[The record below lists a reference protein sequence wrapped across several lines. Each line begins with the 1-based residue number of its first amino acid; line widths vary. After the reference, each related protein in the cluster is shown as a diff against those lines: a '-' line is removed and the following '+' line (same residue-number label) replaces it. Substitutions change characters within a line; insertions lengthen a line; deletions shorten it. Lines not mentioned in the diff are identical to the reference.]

1 MSSAK
6 TRLFLTIEKLKNS
19 MDDPQMTYPFWEK
32 FFPLLGTSTTVT
44 VELSTLSELINEAAE
59 TAEQLIITQGGVVY
73 SQYVQNAAPPT
84 LSASLNPARR
94 LLVPT
99 ATTATLPL
107 DTKRYHSFA
116 EKVANYFVSASV
128 QSTMYTVK
136 DIVKLYLYLSHIP
149 KYKPLYQLL
158 EETLF
163 TKQRNCVPI
172 ISTEKMSLVLDN
184 LRDLTVITNF
194 RLDQE
199 AVNLMVH
206 NLQVA
211 LNNELSKY
219 PTVKVKDFISTS
231 NVYEK
236 EVEPAKAFGDKFELL
251 VAQKHTH
258 QVLAADNTLLFN
270 SNPVIVENI
279 AASIEAN
286 CDINRMVYNSINNIF
301 INSVEQSAAENI
313 KFDVDD
319 YNRRFRVL
327 DRVRD
332 NLRNNFV
339 EKVAAGDISI
349 KKRITTN
356 KPTQLNQPPIAL
368 KKRRTSLNPLVVD

>member
-1 MSSAK
+1 
-6 TRLFLTIEKLKNS
+6 
-19 MDDPQMTYPFWEK
+19 
-32 FFPLLGTSTTVT
+32 
-44 VELSTLSELINEAAE
+44 
-59 TAEQLIITQGGVVY
+59 
-73 SQYVQNAAPPT
+73 
-84 LSASLNPARR
+84 
-94 LLVPT
+94 
-99 ATTATLPL
+99 
-107 DTKRYHSFA
+107 
-116 EKVANYFVSASV
+116 
-128 QSTMYTVK
+128 
-136 DIVKLYLYLSHIP
+136 
-149 KYKPLYQLL
+149 
-158 EETLF
+158 
-163 TKQRNCVPI
+163 
-172 ISTEKMSLVLDN
+172 MSLVLDN